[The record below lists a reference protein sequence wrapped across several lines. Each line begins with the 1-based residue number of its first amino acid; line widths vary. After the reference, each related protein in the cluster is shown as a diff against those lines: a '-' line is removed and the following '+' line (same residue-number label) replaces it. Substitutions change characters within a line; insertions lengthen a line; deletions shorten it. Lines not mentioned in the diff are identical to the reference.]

1 LAELQFEW
9 DADKAAANRRKHG
22 VSFEEAQSV
31 FDDPSQQSEF
41 DQEHSDQEDRWIVL
55 GLSSRFRLLLVAY
68 TKRHEAIR
76 IISARRANKTETRR
90 YTGET

>member
-1 LAELQFEW
+1 LAERLFEW
-9 DADKAAANRRKHG
+9 DADKAATNRRKHG
-22 VSFEEAQSV
+22 VSFEEAESV
-31 FDDPSQQSEF
+31 FDDPSQQVEF
-41 DQEHSDQEDRWIVL
+41 DQEHSDREDRWIVL